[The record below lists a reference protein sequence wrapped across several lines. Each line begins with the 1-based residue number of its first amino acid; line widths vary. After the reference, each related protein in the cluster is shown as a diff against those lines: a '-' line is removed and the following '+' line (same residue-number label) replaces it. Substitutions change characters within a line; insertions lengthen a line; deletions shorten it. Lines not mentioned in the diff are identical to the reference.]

1 LTFTVLERKV
11 RVKLRDW
18 HPEGTAVL
26 SREGFSKGLI
36 YDVFGFTIIQC
47 GDTAL
52 LCYVLLDDKNTLA
65 LKSTRM
71 FEEVP
76 LFPDLSSPSTKTRS
90 E

>member
-1 LTFTVLERKV
+1 LTLTILERKV

-18 HPEGTAVL
+18 QPEGTSVL
-26 SREGFSKGLI
+26 SKEGFSKGLI
-36 YDVFGFTIIQC
+36 YDVFGFTIIQY

-52 LCYVLLDDKNTLA
+52 LCYVLLDDKNTLT

-71 FEEVP
+71 FEEVT
-76 LFPDLSSPSTKTRS
+76 LFPDLSSPIKKRS

>member
-1 LTFTVLERKV
+1 LTFSIRERRV
-11 RVKLRDW
+11 TVKLRNW
-18 HPEGTAVL
+18 QPEGTAVL
-26 SREGFSKGLI
+26 SQEGFSKGLT
-36 YDVFGFTIIQC
+36 YDVYGFTIIQY
-47 GDTAL
+47 GDVAL

-76 LFPDLSSPSTKTRS
+76 LFPDLSSPVKKRS

>member
-1 LTFTVLERKV
+1 MTSTILERKV

-18 HPEGTAVL
+18 RPEGTSVL

-36 YDVFGFTIIQC
+36 YEALCITIVPFG
-47 GDTAL
+47 GTAL

>member
-1 LTFTVLERKV
+1 MTFTILERKA

-18 HPEGTAVL
+18 QPEGASVL
-26 SREGFSKGLI
+26 SKEGFSKGLI
-36 YDVFGFTIIQC
+36 YDVFGFTIIQY
-47 GDTAL
+47 GDTVL
-52 LCYVLLDDKNTLA
+52 LCYVLLDDRNTLT

-76 LFPDLSSPSTKTRS
+76 LFPDLSSSVKKRN

>member
-1 LTFTVLERKV
+1 MFTVLERKV

-18 HPEGTAVL
+18 QPEGTAVL
-26 SREGFSKGLI
+26 SKEGFSKGLI
-36 YDVFGFTIIQC
+36 YEALGITIVPC

-65 LKSTRM
+65 LKSTWM
-71 FEEVP
+71 FEEIP
-76 LFPDLSSPSTKTRS
+76 LFPDISSQSTKTRS